1 MRVRLGKLSDCAA
14 KHYNGGAK
22 VKWQVRTIGM
32 RTEGERKGVV
42 LKLLLGQRAFGVTP
56 LKKVWGKDMW
66 AETEWLIIGIWG
78 EVCH

>member
-1 MRVRLGKLSDCAA
+1 MRVRLGKLSVCAA

-32 RTEGERKGVV
+32 RIEGERKGVG
-42 LKLLLGQRAFGVTP
+42 LELLLSHRAFGVTP
-56 LKKVWGKDMW
+56 LKKVWGKDMC
-66 AETEWLIIGIWG
+66 AEIEWLTIGIWG